1 MYVEFNLIQ
10 SLMTDLPGNTDYIP
24 KIIFQIYDAVNRKT
38 TSVED
43 VA

>member
-10 SLMTDLPGNTDYIP
+10 SQMKDLPGNTDSVL
-24 KIIFQIYDAVNRKT
+24 KIIFQIHDAVNRKT

>member
-10 SLMTDLPGNTDYIP
+10 SLMTDLPGNTDSVL
-24 KIIFQIYDAVNRKT
+24 KIFQIPDAVKRKT